1 MTINLKLGVYK
12 GAFLW
17 YNGIILK
24 QKETKMKPYIVF
36 LTDYSCIPVDALSKK
51 EARVRAMQIM
61 TEKGITAKIESI
73 S

>member
-1 MTINLKLGVYK
+1 
-12 GAFLW
+12 
-17 YNGIILK
+17 
-24 QKETKMKPYIVF
+24 MKPYIVF